1 MPDTNRSESGMQTRR
16 YSLQESL
23 EAFVSALEK
32 CAYATVRMKAAVERM
47 QQSNE
52 LLKAGALAIVRP
64 VRLVREEV

>member
-1 MPDTNRSESGMQTRR
+1 MQTRR

-64 VRLVREEV
+64 VRLAREEV